1 MYVYTITILYSIYVW
16 FPSNPVGLTT
26 QLHQIFLQQS
36 AYTVYARTT
45 YYSGPHPAAGIKDT
59 VDDEGSH

>member
-1 MYVYTITILYSIYVW
+1 M
-16 FPSNPVGLTT
+16 GLTT